1 MSCLLLSAVR
11 AVFSRCC
18 IQSVLYLAGAVS
30 SRCGIQPE
38 LYIQP
43 GPVLLFLSIGERCR
57 AGTEAFYFFLRITQ
71 IVIPKARRT
80 TGIRMTNRMVRRTAV
95 RVAMVMVV
103 LSMDFDGMEIVVVS
117 EVTALIEPLKSDRLE
132 PETIWFALSLKM
144 YGDVYT
150 TAVDVMVSVLLSE
163 EELLD
168 TLSAAELED
177 TDSEDDEVPDTPFAV
192 DELVTVLSAALPS
205 ELLIV
210 LTAFRPTIR
219 AAS

>member
-1 MSCLLLSAVR
+1 
-11 AVFSRCC
+11 
-18 IQSVLYLAGAVS
+18 
-30 SRCGIQPE
+30 
-38 LYIQP
+38 
-43 GPVLLFLSIGERCR
+43 
-57 AGTEAFYFFLRITQ
+57 
-71 IVIPKARRT
+71 
-80 TGIRMTNRMVRRTAV
+80 
-95 RVAMVMVV
+95 MVMVV
-103 LSMDFDGMEIVVVS
+103 LSMDLDGMEIVVVS

-150 TAVDVMVSVLLSE
+150 TAVEVMVSVLLSA

-168 TLSAAELED
+168 TLSAELAD
-177 TDSEDDEVPDTPFAV
+177 TNSEDDEVPDTPFAV

-205 ELLIV
+205 EPLIV

>member
-1 MSCLLLSAVR
+1 M
-11 AVFSRCC
+11 
-18 IQSVLYLAGAVS
+18 
-30 SRCGIQPE
+30 
-38 LYIQP
+38 
-43 GPVLLFLSIGERCR
+43 
-57 AGTEAFYFFLRITQ
+57 
-71 IVIPKARRT
+71 IPKARRT

-150 TAVDVMVSVLLSE
+150 TAVEVMVSVLLSAD
-163 EELLD
+163 ELLD

-192 DELVTVLSAALPS
+192 DELVTVLSAALSS
-205 ELLIV
+205 EPLIV

-219 AAS
+219 AASWSLSVCSMSDSLETLLCTYALSEVCR

>member
-1 MSCLLLSAVR
+1 M
-11 AVFSRCC
+11 
-18 IQSVLYLAGAVS
+18 
-30 SRCGIQPE
+30 
-38 LYIQP
+38 
-43 GPVLLFLSIGERCR
+43 
-57 AGTEAFYFFLRITQ
+57 
-71 IVIPKARRT
+71 
-80 TGIRMTNRMVRRTAV
+80 

-103 LSMDFDGMEIVVVS
+103 LSMDLDGMEIVVVS

-150 TAVDVMVSVLLSE
+150 TAVEVMVSVLLSA

-168 TLSAAELED
+168 TLSAELAD
-177 TDSEDDEVPDTPFAV
+177 TNSEDDEVPDTPFAV

-205 ELLIV
+205 EPLIV